1 MNVTVAELMRSPVM
15 TITKHETLGHAR
27 KLMAEHRVSALPIV
41 GPAREPLGI
50 VTATDLVDGH
60 GRPDGAPVSTIMS
73 NAPLTVPEGEAP
85 HIAARV
91 MRNHHVHHV
100 MVVRDKQVTGMLSTF
115 DLLRLVEDHRYVAK
129 NPPTASRQPT
139 GRT

>member
-27 KLMAEHRVSALPIV
+27 KLMAEHQVSALPIV
-41 GPAREPLGI
+41 GPGHEPLGI
-50 VTATDLVDGH
+50 ITATDLLDGH
-60 GRPDGAPVSTIMS
+60 GRPDAAPVSSIMS
-73 NAPLTVPEGEAP
+73 AAPLTVPEGEGP

-100 MVVRDKQVTGMLSTF
+100 LVVRDKRVTGMLSTF

-129 NPPTASRQPT
+129 NPPTAARQAT